1 MFVKGV
7 DGSAKLNY
15 EMDVKVVQEAS
26 EAVIGK
32 LARDT
37 GGQADKIVPLTGVL
51 DFSVSNSSL
60 AGEIVSVT
68 WVLPEGTNNPKYYKK
83 DQKTGEYFDFAY
95 IPSLGEGYQWDEDNR
110 TLTVM

>member
-37 GGQADKIVPLTGVL
+37 GGQADKNCSFNWCLRL
-51 DFSVSNSSL
+51 FS
-60 AGEIVSVT
+60 I
-68 WVLPEGTNNPKYYKK
+68 
-83 DQKTGEYFDFAY
+83 
-95 IPSLGEGYQWDEDNR
+95 
-110 TLTVM
+110 

>member
-1 MFVKGV
+1 MMQRFKRICKLLNQTLNQFHAGASDDKIEMLVKGV

-37 GGQADKIVPLTGVL
+37 GGQADKLFL
-51 DFSVSNSSL
+51 
-60 AGEIVSVT
+60 
-68 WVLPEGTNNPKYYKK
+68 
-83 DQKTGEYFDFAY
+83 
-95 IPSLGEGYQWDEDNR
+95 
-110 TLTVM
+110 